1 MKEGRKTRAPRYLV
15 SEGAVIKF
23 GDRTIGCVVRNLSA
37 TGAAVEVPNEPGIP
51 SKFALSIPR
60 FGIEHGLSGCMAQR
74 SSDRRCIHCDMM
86 LSEDSSFR

>member
-1 MKEGRKTRAPRYLV
+1 MIEGRKTRATRYLV

-23 GDRTIGCVVRNLSA
+23 GDRKIGCVVRNLSS

-60 FGIEHGLSGCMAQR
+60 LGLSMTCRVAW
-74 SSDRRCIHCDMM
+74 RRDHRIGVT
-86 LSEDSSFR
+86 FI